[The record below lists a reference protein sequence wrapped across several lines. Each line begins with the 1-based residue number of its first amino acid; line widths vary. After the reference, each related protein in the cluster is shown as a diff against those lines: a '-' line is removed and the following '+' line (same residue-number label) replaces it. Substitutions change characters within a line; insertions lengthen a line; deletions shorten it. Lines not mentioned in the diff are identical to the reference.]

1 MDLLVR
7 QAVRD
12 WSSGLR
18 LACPLGMPG
27 LTVRYLRTS
36 EAKTRGHLHKRALQ
50 EDSVSG
56 RGQRNTKRGRQ
67 EEESRARL
75 TITVKSSSCSCRR
88 SGLPG
93 RCSWRM
99 ALDFVR
105 LAPARTRLRP
115 GASACSSPRGTGLLC
130 TMRNGNAPDQ
140 QTNPK
145 HMCPETAGVGN
156 S

>member
-56 RGQRNTKRGRQ
+56 RGQKTRREEVQ

-75 TITVKSSSCSCRR
+75 TITVKIKLLF
-88 SGLPG
+88 LPEI
-93 RCSWRM
+93 
-99 ALDFVR
+99 R
-105 LAPARTRLRP
+105 LARPMQLEDGARLRQISSRKNT
-115 GASACSSPRGTGLLC
+115 SATVSKCVLF
-130 TMRNGNAPDQ
+130 
-140 QTNPK
+140 
-145 HMCPETAGVGN
+145 TAWHWLAV
-156 S
+156 

>member
-1 MDLLVR
+1 MCVVLRCRTSRARECFPREDPQSRMKRRLLGLLEFPACSVLFDDLLVR
-7 QAVRD
+7 RAVVATVRD
-12 WSSGLR
+12 W
-18 LACPLGMPG
+18 ACPLGMPG

-56 RGQRNTKRGRQ
+56 RGQKTRREEVQ

-93 RCSWRM
+93 RCSWRI

-105 LAPARTRLRP
+105 LAPVRKRLRP
-115 GASACSSPRGTGLLC
+115 
-130 TMRNGNAPDQ
+130 
-140 QTNPK
+140 
-145 HMCPETAGVGN
+145 
-156 S
+156 